1 MASRA
6 DKQFIV
12 LRWYRALRRFI
23 KDAMHE
29 LREVVW
35 PSGQEIRHY
44 TVLVFTVLIGVAI
57 WIGTFEL
64 VFTWLTGL
72 LDLYGTRGAAL

>member
-6 DKQFIV
+6 DKSFFV
-12 LRWYRALRRFI
+12 LRWYRIVRRFI

-35 PSGQEIRHY
+35 PSSQEIQHY
-44 TVLVFTVLIGVAI
+44 TVLVITVLIGVAI

-64 VFTWLTGL
+64 LFEWVTGL
-72 LDLYGTRGAAL
+72 LDLYGVRGQAL